1 MGILS
6 WVILAA
12 WILALGRTI
21 LNLVLI
27 PRLRRERPAALP
39 RVSVIVPARNEER
52 TIEQT
57 VRALLAQRWEA
68 LEVIV
73 VDDRSTDATGSILD
87 AIAAEDARL
96 RPLRG
101 DEPPAG
107 WLGKPWALHQGSRV
121 ARGELFLF
129 VDADVQYEPE
139 ALPAAVARFER
150 SGVAMLSLFPRI
162 VMQSFWEHIAMSN
175 LAVVA
180 FTFMPLWL
188 GNRTRIPLLGI
199 GGGPGNLVD
208 RLAYERSGGHE
219 ALRDAVVDDVAL
231 ARLLRRK
238 GHRTEVA
245 LASELVSIRMY
256 HGLREIVDG
265 FTKNVFAAFNRSYAV
280 TTFFLLA
287 GILTHG
293 VPYGMAIAGDG
304 VALATLLIIVLS
316 RLVLFSALRYRL
328 DSALLGHPLMMLTWG
343 WILMRSV
350 WFTGVRKELHWR
362 GRRYDAEETRFGA
375 D

>member
-1 MGILS
+1 MRILS
-6 WVILAA
+6 WVILAT
-12 WILALGRTI
+12 WLLALGRTI

-27 PRLRRERPAALP
+27 PKLRAERPAGLP
-39 RVSVIVPARNEER
+39 RVSVIIPARNEER

-57 VRALLAQRWEA
+57 VRSLLGQRWDP

-87 AIAAEDARL
+87 GIAKEDPRL
-96 RPLRG
+96 RPVRG
-101 DEPPAG
+101 DDPPPG

-121 ARGELFLF
+121 ASGDLFLF

-139 ALPAAVARFER
+139 AIPAAVARMER

-162 VMQSFWEHIAMSN
+162 VMRSFWEHVAMPN

-231 ARLLRRK
+231 ARLLRRR
-238 GHRTEVA
+238 GYRTEVA
-245 LASELVSIRMY
+245 VARELVSIRMY

-265 FTKNVFAAFNRSYAV
+265 FTKNVFPAFSRNYVV
-280 TTFFLLA
+280 TAFFLLA

-293 VPYGMAIAGDG
+293 VPYGLAIAGDR
-304 VALATLLIIVLS
+304 VAVSTLLLIVLS
-316 RLVLFSALRYRL
+316 RVVLFSAIRYRL
-328 DSALLGHPLMMLTWG
+328 DNALFGHPLMMLTWF

-350 WFTGVRKELHWR
+350 WLTGFRRRIQWR
-362 GRRYDAEETRFGA
+362 GRNYDAEATRFGA